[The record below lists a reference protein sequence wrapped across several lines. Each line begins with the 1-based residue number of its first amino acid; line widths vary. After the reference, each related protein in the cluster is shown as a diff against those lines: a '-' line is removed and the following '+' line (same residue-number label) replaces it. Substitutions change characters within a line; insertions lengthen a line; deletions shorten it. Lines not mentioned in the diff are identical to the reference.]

1 MKPLHLV
8 MSAFGSYAGE
18 ERVDFSK
25 AGNGVFLITGDT
37 GAGKTTVFDAMVYAL
52 YDRTSGGERSGNM
65 MRSQFA
71 KPETETFVVF
81 SFSVRNQIYT
91 VRRNPEYQI
100 QKQLKNGKVVERK
113 VSKSVELI
121 LPNGEAYPEKRAE
134 TDQKIVELLGLDA
147 TQFTQCLCG
156 FEWFL

>member
-81 SFSVRNQIYT
+81 TFSVRNQIYT

-100 QKQLKNGKVVERK
+100 QKQLKEVHSSIDTMINSIKGTDMVAKNYNDQIK
-113 VSKSVELI
+113 QIKELMDNM
-121 LPNGEAYPEKRAE
+121 LGMAAEMEESFKR
-134 TDQKIVELLGLDA
+134 
-147 TQFTQCLCG
+147 
-156 FEWFL
+156 

>member
-81 SFSVRNQIYT
+81 TFSVRNQIYT
-91 VRRNPEYQI
+91 VRRNPEYSAGHQ
-100 QKQLKNGKVVERK
+100 QPVRVTPRKRRVSRNFLNLKHRK
-113 VSKSVELI
+113 GRKSHASQ
-121 LPNGEAYPEKRAE
+121 EACE
-134 TDQKIVELLGLDA
+134 
-147 TQFTQCLCG
+147 
-156 FEWFL
+156 